1 MRAVHGRVLVID
13 DDPVMLK
20 VLCDLLE
27 KAGYRVAVRDSP
39 IGATQ
44 VILRERIDAAVIDL
58 NLPAV
63 QGDDVVRLLRTWE
76 EVKDLPVL
84 LVTGAAPETLTSLR
98 DALPGVRVLAKENL
112 KSELV
117 VTLGSILGT
126 GNTVRGLTPVKPP
139 GKGDSLP
146 APQPRNKGVDL
157 VPQLLAELA
166 GAVPSPSTL
175 WSEVARGE
183 RRMLGTVVEKLERL
197 SGQANLLAL
206 SEAADL
212 MRELSTTLRALPLQ
226 RKVPRD
232 VKRAVE
238 GGIAALTSLP
248 QSGDGA
254 FTMPPEPLI
263 AALQRARAE
272 LAGAPPS

>member
-27 KAGYRVAVRDSP
+27 KAGYRVVVRDSP
-39 IGATQ
+39 VGATQ

-84 LVTGAAPETLTSLR
+84 LITGAAPETLTHLR
-98 DALPGVRVLAKENL
+98 DALPGVRVLSKENL
-112 KSELV
+112 NNELV
-117 VTLGSILGT
+117 FTLGSVLGT
-126 GNTVRGLTPVKPP
+126 GNTVRGLMPVQP
-139 GKGDSLP
+139 GKSEATT
-146 APQPRNKGVDL
+146 APQPRNKDVDL

-183 RRMLGTVVEKLERL
+183 QRTLGTVVERLERL

-206 SEAADL
+206 SEAAEL
-212 MRELSTTLRALPLQ
+212 MHELCSTLRALPLQ
-226 RKVPRD
+226 RKVPRE

-238 GGIAALTSLP
+238 GGIAALSSLP
-248 QSGDGA
+248 QSSDGA

-263 AALQRARAE
+263 AALQRARAD
-272 LAGAPPS
+272 LSDAPRN